1 MRAPPIPTVYA
12 TFFVSPFTCHLWPRL
27 CFRVTPAMAEGAP
40 AGEAPARGSR
50 PPAPPRVPSQH
61 RCPTPPAL
69 GLPSDSGSDSPVP
82 AGRRRHCGSGAV
94 AASGRGGRKRP
105 ASSRGDGA
113 AAARITWSEEATTL
127 FLSLLVESKE
137 ARARYQERH
146 DNKKLRLLNQSIAD
160 KLSAVQ
166 PGVPFTVARLQN
178 KIKNLVKAWRSL
190 YRAVEDKRNRGGTP
204 AEIETLKGTLM
215 CALCGVAARAME
227 ASARYKLPFLCR
239 ANAFSDREVTFGT
252 PRSVFLATTVRLS
265 CLFFCLPVLA

>member
-1 MRAPPIPTVYA
+1 M
-12 TFFVSPFTCHLWPRL
+12 
-27 CFRVTPAMAEGAP
+27 
-40 AGEAPARGSR
+40 
-50 PPAPPRVPSQH
+50 
-61 RCPTPPAL
+61 
-69 GLPSDSGSDSPVP
+69 
-82 AGRRRHCGSGAV
+82 
-94 AASGRGGRKRP
+94 AASGGGGRKRP

-166 PGVPFTVARLQN
+166 PGVPFTVARPQN
-178 KIKNLVKAWRSL
+178 KIKNLVKAWRSM
-190 YRAVEDKRNRGGTP
+190 YRAFEDKRNRGGTP
-204 AEIETLKGTLM
+204 AEVETLKGTLM
-215 CALCGVAARAME
+215 CALCGVAARAMG

-252 PRSVFLATTVRLS
+252 PRSVFLATTVRLPF
-265 CLFFCLPVLA
+265 LFLILSVLA